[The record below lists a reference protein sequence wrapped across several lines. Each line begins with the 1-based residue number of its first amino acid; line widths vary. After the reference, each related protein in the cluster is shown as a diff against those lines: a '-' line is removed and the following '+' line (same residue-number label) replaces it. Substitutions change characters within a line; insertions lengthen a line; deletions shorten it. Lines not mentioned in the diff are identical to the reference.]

1 MFVVLELQTNEN
13 GSIGS
18 LIYTY
23 NSRAE
28 AESKYHSVLSA
39 AAISDVP
46 VHTAVMMDNRGMN
59 IFSQH
64 YLHEDEEI

>member
-1 MFVVLELQTNEN
+1 MFVVLELQTNKD
-13 GSIGS
+13 GSVGS

-28 AESKYHSVLSA
+28 AESKYHAVLSA
-39 AAISDVP
+39 AAISNIP

-64 YLHEDEEI
+64 YLHEETES